1 MSHHVRVRPIGDLD
15 LLHPLI
21 FQLDQLGVTT
31 SQLAPTTLALV
42 GATTVADANRLLT
55 NLSPRLRPRTVIVG
69 LDDHLDLAAIPGS
82 LTELLER
89 MQVLGCLPR
98 ECAAT
103 SKIQSFVGACGYHRE
118 LAQLVGAEFFKFGPS
133 GHKVW
138 TNLPDISAGA
148 FLVRL
153 VEAIEE
159 AGTWFDMPPAVR
171 YAY

>member
-1 MSHHVRVRPIGDLD
+1 MSHHFRVRPIGDLA

-21 FQLDQLGVTT
+21 FQLDQLGVVT
-31 SQLAPTTLALV
+31 SQLAPTTLVLV

-55 NLSPRLRPRTVIVG
+55 NLSPRLRSRAAIVG
-69 LDDHLDLAAIPGS
+69 IDEHLDLAAIPGS
-82 LTELLER
+82 LTELLAR
-89 MQVLGCLPR
+89 MQVLGSLPR
-98 ECAAT
+98 DCAAT
-103 SKIQSFVGACGYHRE
+103 SKIQSFVGACGYNRE
-118 LAQLVGAEFFKFGPS
+118 LAPLVGAGFFKFGPS
-133 GHKVW
+133 SHKVW

-153 VEAIEE
+153 VEAIED